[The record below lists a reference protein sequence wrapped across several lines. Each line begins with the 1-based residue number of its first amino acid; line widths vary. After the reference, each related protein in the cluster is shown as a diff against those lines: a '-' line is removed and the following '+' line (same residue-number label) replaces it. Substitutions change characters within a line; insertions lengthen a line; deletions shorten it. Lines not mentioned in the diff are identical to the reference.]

1 MKNLTKF
8 LIVLAISSLSIIAC
22 DEEVIVEDPTLE
34 PNGLALE
41 QKIAEHRNNAKEHF
55 NVDLSSTAGTTI
67 TSENGT
73 IITFYYGS
81 VKDADNNLVSGII
94 EVSLLEIFD
103 KSDMVL
109 MNKTTM
115 GLLPDGNHQAL
126 KSGGQFLLEAS
137 QGGEELYINGNL
149 KVMVPVSNTGIAD
162 PDMTLYA
169 NEWGE
174 DDDCDLITCPDDVWE
189 EVEDTSLWG
198 QGTVLA
204 LENAAGVTY
213 YSCFVQNFGWSNI
226 DRFMADPSPKTMIK
240 VKTPEEY
247 NNTNCAVY
255 VSFDGQEY
263 SLAAL
268 DVYLEDLQ
276 VYSEHYGQVPIGSN
290 IHVIAVSIVEDQY
303 YSSFK
308 AVSVEADMTI
318 EMDELTETSEAS
330 LIAEINAL
338 P

>member
-8 LIVLAISSLSIIAC
+8 LAILALSSLTIIAC
-22 DEEVIVEDPTLE
+22 DEDVIADDPTLE

-41 QKIAEHRNNAKEHF
+41 QKIDMHRNEAKQHF
-55 NVDLSSTAGTTI
+55 DVDLNSTTGTTI

-73 IITFYYGS
+73 LITFYYGS
-81 VKDADNNLVSGII
+81 VKDADDNLVSGTINI
-94 EVSLLEIFD
+94 SLLEIFE

-137 QGGEELYINGNL
+137 QGGEDVYINGSL
-149 KVMVPVSNTGIAD
+149 KVMVPVSNTGVAD

-169 NEWGE
+169 NAWGE
-174 DDDCDLITCPDDVWE
+174 DNDCDLITCPDDVWE

-198 QGTVLA
+198 QGAVLG

-226 DRFMADPSPKTMIK
+226 DRFLSDPSPKTMIK
-240 VKTPEEY
+240 VKTQEEY
-247 NNTNCAVY
+247 DNTNCAIY
-255 VSFDGQEY
+255 VSFDGVEY

-276 VYSEHYGQVPIGSN
+276 VFSEHYGQVPIGSN

-303 YSSFK
+303 YSSIK
-308 AVSVEADMTI
+308 AVTVEADMTI
-318 EMDELTETSEAS
+318 ELEDLSETSEAS
-330 LIAEINAL
+330 LVAEINSL